1 MRSRTVR
8 EGSVGFLILFGLGLF
23 GATALWLRGVRL
35 GQQNYQIVAEFP
47 NATGMQVGTPVRYRG
62 VKVGQ
67 VRALQPKSNGVVLTL
82 NIDSVDLVMPR
93 NSQVVANQIGL
104 LSETYVD
111 IVPAAP
117 LPSSLLTVSPLGPDC
132 PEAILCDG
140 AEVKGISGIS
150 MERLIATMLEFGEL
164 YSDPQLFANLNLAVQ
179 NTAIA
184 AREATELSAKMGE
197 FVDVAKVELGSFSQ
211 SIDEGIGSFSS
222 QLDGLSTDLRR
233 SIDEVSGAAVQSANS
248 LERVATQVSTLAEQ
262 VNTLVATNRST
273 LVTTLNN
280 INQTTEELGAAIATL
295 TPILGRVEQGQLL
308 ENLEALSANAAEA
321 SANLRDVS
329 QTVNNPDNLILLQQT
344 LDSARATLQNLQK
357 VTSDIDDLTGDP
369 QFRDNLRNIVNGLG
383 NILTST
389 QELERQTAVAQT
401 LVPLSQAAEA
411 GDEEALKLL
420 FSEIDPQVWAWANSP
435 HNSRNSALQF
445 TPEAIAPR
453 RDAP

>member
-8 EGSVGFLILFGLGLF
+8 EGSVGFLILLGLGLF
-23 GATALWLRGVRL
+23 GATALWLRGIRL
-35 GQQNYQIVAEFP
+35 GQQNYQIAVEFP
-47 NATGMQVGTPVRYRG
+47 NATGIQVGTPVRYRG

-67 VRALQPKSNGVVLTL
+67 VMALTPRSNGVELTL

-93 NSQVVANQIGL
+93 DSQVVANQIGL
-104 LSETYVD
+104 LSEAYVD
-111 IVPAAP
+111 IVPSAP
-117 LPSSLLTVSPLGPDC
+117 LPSSLLAASPLGSDC

-140 AEVKGISGIS
+140 AKVKGISGIS
-150 MERLIATMLEFGEL
+150 MERLIATMVEFSEL

-184 AREATELSAKMGE
+184 AQEATELTAKMGE

-211 SIDEGIGSFSS
+211 SIDEGMGSFSS
-222 QLDGLSTDLRR
+222 ELGRLSVNLQQ

-248 LERVATQVSTLAEQ
+248 LERVAAQVSTLAIEI
-262 VNTLVATNRST
+262 NTLVATNRST

-280 INQTTEELGAAIATL
+280 INQTTEELGTAIATL

-308 ENLEALSANAAEA
+308 ENLEVLSANTAEA

-344 LDSARATLQNLQK
+344 LDSARTTLQNLQK

-383 NILTST
+383 NILAST

-401 LVPLSQAAEA
+401 LAPLSEAAAA

-420 FSEIDPQVWAWANSP
+420 FSEIDPQVWAWVNSP
-435 HNSRNSALQF
+435 QNHRDAPPQF

-453 RDAP
+453 RDTP